1 MPAVI
6 SFVSTKGGV
15 GKTTVAANLGGLL
28 AAFGLKVLAIDADVQ
43 PSLSKFF
50 PVHYR
55 SPRGLSAVVT
65 SGGNPAADCISRTI
79 FSNLDLVYSDTPD
92 AGLQAWLNR
101 REDRLMILR
110 RAMQSPLIEAYDVV
124 LIDTQGAVGELQK
137 SAAMAANIM
146 VSPVKPDALSAGE
159 FATGTIAMLD
169 ELNRLADFGES
180 FRSGDLLAL
189 INAHERTTNA
199 RALSAVLRQRFAD
212 HAKVRILDTVIPSAA
227 AYCAAATARIPVH
240 DFDRRRRFDN
250 SAWNVMHRLA
260 WELFPSLA
268 NVYAGAS
275 RRTLVD
281 VGTDDEGTGDG
292 GQGAV
297 A

>member
-1 MPAVI
+1 MPVVI

-28 AAFGLKVLAIDADVQ
+28 AAFGMKVLAIDADVQ

-79 FSNLDLVYSDTPD
+79 FTNLDLIYSDTPG
-92 AGLQAWLNR
+92 AELQSWLNR
-101 REDRLMILR
+101 REDRLMIMR
-110 RAMQSPLIEAYDVV
+110 RAMRSPLLEAYDAV

-137 SAAMAANIM
+137 SAAMAADFM

-159 FATGTIAMLD
+159 FITGTISMLD
-169 ELNRLADFGES
+169 DLNRLADFGES
-180 FRSGDLLAL
+180 FRSGALFAL
-189 INAHERTTNA
+189 INAHERTVNA
-199 RALSAVLRQRFAD
+199 RVLATVLRQRFAD
-212 HAKVRILDTVIPSAA
+212 HRRVRVLDTIVPSAA
-227 AYCAAATARIPVH
+227 AYAAAATARVPVH
-240 DFDRRRRFDN
+240 DFDRRRRFGN
-250 SAWNVMHRLA
+250 SAWSVMHRLA

-268 NVYAGAS
+268 NVYAGSAGP
-275 RRTLVD
+275 RAAGVD
-281 VGTDDEGTGDG
+281 IDDSIR
-292 GQGAV
+292 GAV

>member
-1 MPAVI
+1 MPVVI

-55 SPRGLSAVVT
+55 SSQGLTAVVT
-65 SGGNPAADCISRTI
+65 SGSNPSADCISRTI

-92 AGLQAWLNR
+92 AALQAWLNR

-110 RAMQSPLIEAYDVV
+110 RAMRSPLVNPYDVV

-137 SAAMAANIM
+137 SAAMAADVM

-159 FATGTIAMLD
+159 FTTGTIAMLD
-169 ELNRLADFGES
+169 ELNRLADFGAS
-180 FRSGDLLAL
+180 FRSGDLFAL

-199 RALSAVLRQRFAD
+199 RALAAVLRQRFIG
-212 HAKVRILDTVIPSAA
+212 HAKVRVLDTVIPSAA
-227 AYCAAATARIPVH
+227 AYAAAASARVPVH
-240 DFDRRRRFDN
+240 DFDRRRRFGN

-268 NVYAGAS
+268 NVYAGAPPCS
-275 RRTLVD
+275 TGD
-281 VGTDDEGTGDG
+281 TGTGG
-292 GQGAV
+292 VRRGAV

>member
-1 MPAVI
+1 MPLVI

-43 PSLSKFF
+43 PSLSRFF

-55 SPRGLSAVVT
+55 SPQGLSAVVT
-65 SGGNPAADCISRTI
+65 SGGNPSADCISRTI
-79 FSNLDLVYSDTPD
+79 YSNLDLVYSDTPD
-92 AGLQAWLNR
+92 AVLQTWLNR

-110 RAMQSPLIEAYDVV
+110 RAMRSPLIEPYDVV

-137 SAAMAANIM
+137 SAAMAADFM
-146 VSPVKPDALSAGE
+146 VAPVKPDALSAGE
-159 FATGTIAMLD
+159 FASGTIAMLD

-189 INAHERTTNA
+189 LNAHERTTNA
-199 RALSAVLRQRFAD
+199 RALAAVMRQRFAG
-212 HAKVRILDTVIPSAA
+212 HAKVRVLDTVIPSAA
-227 AYCAAATARIPVH
+227 VYAAAATARVPVH
-240 DFDRRRRFDN
+240 GFDRRWRFEN
-250 SAWNVMHRLA
+250 CAWNVMHRLA

-268 NVYAGAS
+268 NVYAGAPPHTTADS
-275 RRTLVD
+275 RTAD
-281 VGTDDEGTGDG
+281 IGEGV
-292 GQGAV
+292 V

>member
-1 MPAVI
+1 MPVVF

-55 SPRGLSAVVT
+55 SSQGLTAVVT
-65 SGGNPAADCISRTI
+65 SGGNPSVDCISRTI
-79 FSNLDLVYSDTPD
+79 FSNLDLIYSDTPD
-92 AGLQAWLNR
+92 ATLQAWLNR

-110 RAMQSPLIEAYDVV
+110 RAMRSPLIEPYDVV

-137 SAAMAANIM
+137 SAAMAADVM

-159 FATGTIAMLD
+159 FATGTISMLD

-180 FRSGDLLAL
+180 FRSGDLLTL

-199 RALSAVLRQRFAD
+199 KALAAVLRERFTG
-212 HAKVRILDTVIPSAA
+212 HPKVRVLRTVIPSAA
-227 AYCAAATARIPVH
+227 AYAAAATARVPVH
-240 DFDRRRRFDN
+240 DFDRRRRFEN

-268 NVYAGAS
+268 NVYAGSPMPA
-275 RRTLVD
+275 VD
-281 VGTDDEGTGDG
+281 RAETVDSGR
-292 GQGAV
+292 GAV

>member
-1 MPAVI
+1 MPVVI

-28 AAFGLKVLAIDADVQ
+28 AAFGMKVLEIDADVQ

-65 SGGNPAADCISRTI
+65 SGGNPSADCISRTI
-79 FSNLDLVYSDTPD
+79 FSNLDLIYSDTPD
-92 AGLQAWLNR
+92 AELQSWLNR
-101 REDRLMILR
+101 REDRLMIMR
-110 RAMQSPLIEAYDVV
+110 RAMNSPLLEGYDVV

-137 SAAMAANIM
+137 SAAMAADFM
-146 VSPVKPDALSAGE
+146 VSPVKPDALSAAE
-159 FATGTIAMLD
+159 FATGTITMLD
-169 ELNRLADFGES
+169 DLNRLADFGET

-189 INAHERTTNA
+189 INAHERTVNA
-199 RALSAVLRQRFAD
+199 RALATVLRQRFSD
-212 HAKVRILDTVIPSAA
+212 HRRVRVLDTVVPSAA
-227 AYCAAATARIPVH
+227 AYAAAATARVPVH
-240 DFDRRRRFDN
+240 DFDRRRRFGN

-268 NVYAGAS
+268 NVYAGSPGPMADGVE
-275 RRTLVD
+275 LA
-281 VGTDDEGTGDG
+281 GTTR
-292 GQGAV
+292 GAV

>member
-1 MPAVI
+1 MPVVI

-28 AAFGLKVLAIDADVQ
+28 AAFGMKVLAIDADVQ

-50 PVHYR
+50 PIHYR

-65 SGGNPAADCISRTI
+65 SGGNPSADCISRTI
-79 FSNLDLVYSDTPD
+79 FSNLDLIYSDTPD
-92 AGLQAWLNR
+92 AELQSWLNR
-101 REDRLMILR
+101 REDRLMIMR
-110 RAMQSPLIEAYDVV
+110 RAMRSPLLETYDVV

-137 SAAMAANIM
+137 SAAMAADFM

-159 FATGTIAMLD
+159 FATGTIGMLD
-169 ELNRLADFGES
+169 DLNRLSDFGES

-189 INAHERTTNA
+189 INAHERTVNA
-199 RALSAVLRQRFAD
+199 RALAAVLRQRFAD
-212 HAKVRILDTVIPSAA
+212 HRRVRVLETVVPSAA
-227 AYCAAATARIPVH
+227 AYAAAATARVPVH
-240 DFDRRRRFDN
+240 DFDRRRRFGN

-268 NVYAGAS
+268 NVYAGS
-275 RRTLVD
+275 PRPVM
-281 VGTDDEGTGDG
+281 DG
-292 GQGAV
+292 GDIVGDSCGAV

>member
-1 MPAVI
+1 MPVVI

-50 PVHYR
+50 PVNYR
-55 SPRGLSAVVT
+55 SSQGLTAVVT
-65 SGGNPAADCISRTI
+65 SGGNPSADCISRTI

-92 AGLQAWLNR
+92 AALQAWLNR

-110 RAMQSPLIEAYDVV
+110 RAMRSPLVDPYDVV

-137 SAAMAANIM
+137 SAAMAADVM

-199 RALSAVLRQRFAD
+199 RALAAVLRQRFSE
-212 HAKVRILDTVIPSAA
+212 HSKVHVLDTVIPSAA
-227 AYCAAATARIPVH
+227 AYAAAATARVPVH
-240 DFDRRRRFDN
+240 DFDRRQRFGN

-275 RRTLVD
+275 Q
-281 VGTDDEGTGDG
+281 GWTGDTRTG
-292 GQGAV
+292 VRQGAV

>member
-1 MPAVI
+1 MPVVI

-28 AAFGLKVLAIDADVQ
+28 AAFGMKVLAIDADVQ

-65 SGGNPAADCISRTI
+65 SGGNPSADCISRTI
-79 FSNLDLVYSDTPD
+79 FSNLDLIYSDTPD
-92 AGLQAWLNR
+92 AGLQAWLNG
-101 REDRLMILR
+101 REDRLMIMR
-110 RAMQSPLIEAYDVV
+110 RAMRSPLLESYDVV

-137 SAAMAANIM
+137 SAAMAADFM
-146 VSPVKPDALSAGE
+146 VSPVKPDPLSAGE
-159 FATGTIAMLD
+159 FATGTIFMLD
-169 ELNRLADFGES
+169 DLNRLADFGES

-189 INAHERTTNA
+189 INAHERTNNA
-199 RALSAVLRQRFAD
+199 RALVTVLRQRFKG
-212 HAKVRILDTVIPSAA
+212 HPKVRVLNTVIPSAA
-227 AYCAAATARIPVH
+227 AYAAAATARVPVH
-240 DFDRRRRFDN
+240 NFDRRRRFAN
-250 SAWNVMHRLA
+250 SAWNVMHCLA

-268 NVYAGAS
+268 NVYAGAPAHVMA
-275 RRTLVD
+275 RAGEADRA
-281 VGTDDEGTGDG
+281 E
-292 GQGAV
+292 GAV

>member
-1 MPAVI
+1 MPVVI

-50 PVHYR
+50 PIHYR
-55 SPRGLSAVVT
+55 SSQGLTAVVT
-65 SGGNPAADCISRTI
+65 SGGNPSADCVSRTI
-79 FSNLDLVYSDTPD
+79 FSNLDLIYSDTPD
-92 AGLQAWLNR
+92 AALQAWLNR

-110 RAMQSPLIEAYDVV
+110 RAMRSPFIEPYDVV

-137 SAAMAANIM
+137 SAAMAADVM

-180 FRSGDLLAL
+180 FRSGDLLTL
-189 INAHERTTNA
+189 INAHERTTSA
-199 RALSAVLRQRFAD
+199 RALAAVLRERFTG
-212 HAKVRILDTVIPSAA
+212 HPKVRVLRTVIPSAA
-227 AYCAAATARIPVH
+227 AYAAAATARVPVH
-240 DFDRRRRFDN
+240 AFDRRRQFDN

-268 NVYAGAS
+268 NVYAGSPMPA
-275 RRTLVD
+275 VD
-281 VGTDDEGTGDG
+281 RMETVRS

>member
-1 MPAVI
+1 MPVVI

-55 SPRGLSAVVT
+55 SSQGLTAVVT
-65 SGGNPAADCISRTI
+65 SGGNPSADCISRTI

-92 AGLQAWLNR
+92 AALQAWLNR

-110 RAMQSPLIEAYDVV
+110 RAMRSPLVDPYDVV

-137 SAAMAANIM
+137 SAAMAADVM
-146 VSPVKPDALSAGE
+146 VSPVRPDALSAGE

-169 ELNRLADFGES
+169 ELNRLADFGQS

-199 RALSAVLRQRFAD
+199 RALAAVLRQRFVGRE
-212 HAKVRILDTVIPSAA
+212 KVRVLDTVIPSAA
-227 AYCAAATARIPVH
+227 AYAAAASARVPVH
-240 DFDRRRRFDN
+240 DFDRRRRFGN
-250 SAWNVMHRLA
+250 SAWNVMHGLA

-268 NVYAGAS
+268 NVYAGAPQCS
-275 RRTLVD
+275 TGD
-281 VGTDDEGTGDG
+281 TGTGG
-292 GQGAV
+292 VRQGAV

>member
-1 MPAVI
+1 MPVVI

-28 AAFGLKVLAIDADVQ
+28 AAFGMKVLAIDADVQ

-65 SGGNPAADCISRTI
+65 SGGNPSADCISRTI
-79 FSNLDLVYSDTPD
+79 FSNLDLIYSDTPD
-92 AGLQAWLNR
+92 ATLQSWLNR
-101 REDRLMILR
+101 REDRLMIMR
-110 RAMQSPLIEAYDVV
+110 RAMRSPLLEPYDVV

-137 SAAMAANIM
+137 SAAMAADFM

-159 FATGTIAMLD
+159 FVTGTIDMLD
-169 ELNRLADFGES
+169 HLNRLADFGES

-189 INAHERTTNA
+189 INAHERTVNA
-199 RALSAVLRQRFAD
+199 RVLAAVLRQRFAN
-212 HAKVRILDTVIPSAA
+212 HRRVRVLDTVVPSAA
-227 AYCAAATARIPVH
+227 AYAAAATARVPVH
-240 DFDRRRRFDN
+240 DFDRRRRFGN

-268 NVYAGAS
+268 HVYAGS
-275 RRTLVD
+275 PRPVMDGSDT
-281 VGTDDEGTGDG
+281 VGDPC
-292 GQGAV
+292 GAV